1 MTFLDLSEGDGKI
14 LGINLDLVV
23 TYYLDTPEGDTVTLQ
38 MLAAH
43 SVFSGS
49 PGQIHLDGEG
59 RRAFFDAI
67 RG

>member
-1 MTFLDLSEGDGKI
+1 MRFLDLSEGHGKI

-23 TYYLDTPEGDTVTLQ
+23 TYLDVPEADIVTLQ
-38 MLAAH
+38 MVSSH

-49 PGQIHLDGEG
+49 PGQIHLEDEG